1 MIYISLTT
9 VPVRMSFWN
18 EFKQNLDSLL
28 NQDTTSDYKVVL
40 NVPYRY
46 KNNNDEE
53 YVISENLLKYVEEN
67 PKLIINRVE
76 DDFGPVVKLT
86 GILSYSN
93 NPDDILIVC
102 DDDHVYHKDML
113 EYHLKKR
120 NEYPNDVICFRG
132 DTPIQKREWVENG
145 IKKYTLPST
154 HFYFPVK
161 NDSQLVIPGHWHS
174 VGYKRLFFKDDFL
187 DKDIL
192 LASDG
197 DDVIVGYYLKKH
209 EIHIKC
215 VAWDKET
222 DFRAVNNHGRGA
234 HTFPI
239 VYPLPF
245 PNSGFYEFRQKVGNH
260 MGHTE
265 DYVWE
270 LIHNHDKIYTE
281 K

>member
-1 MIYISLTT
+1 MVYISLTT

-53 YVISENLLKYVEEN
+53 YIISENLLKYVEEN

-86 GILSYSN
+86 GILLYSN

-120 NEYPNDVICFRG
+120 NEYPNDAICFRG
-132 DTPIQKREWVENG
+132 DTPVQKREWMENE
-145 IKKYTLPST
+145 IKKYTLPTT
-154 HFYFPVK
+154 HTYFPAK
-161 NDSQLVIPGHWHS
+161 FDIQLNVPGHWHS
-174 VGYKRLFFKDDFL
+174 VGYKRGFFSDDFL
-187 DKDIL
+187 DKDFL
-192 LASDG
+192 TACDN
-197 DDVIVGYYLKKH
+197 DDVLVGYYFRKYQRL
-209 EIHIKC
+209 ITC
-215 VAWDKET
+215 VAWDRET
-222 DFRAVNNHGRGA
+222 DFRAVNSLGRSS
-234 HTFPI
+234 HSFPI
-239 VYPLPF
+239 INPLLF
-245 PNSGFYEFRQKVGNH
+245 PSSGFNEFRAKSGDH
-260 MGHTE
+260 MGRSQ
-265 DYVWE
+265 DFIWE
-270 LIHNHDKIYTE
+270 LLNNHNTTYTE